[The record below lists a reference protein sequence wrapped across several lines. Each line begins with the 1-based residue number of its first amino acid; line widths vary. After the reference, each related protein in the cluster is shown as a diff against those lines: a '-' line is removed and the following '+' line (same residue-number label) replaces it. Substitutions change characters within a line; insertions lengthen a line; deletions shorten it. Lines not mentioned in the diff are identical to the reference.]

1 MNKLIIF
8 SVILF
13 AIVFPVSI
21 LLAIS
26 YILDFG
32 SLRESYPG
40 FFWGTCFFIG
50 LFFINTSAIF
60 FPVSYLQIISSI
72 RKYQKANELDYKEG
86 RQEPYLFDFPKLM
99 KNLRKFVLWHYKDAI
114 RDNRTRAKKKL
125 EKKAKPLESL

>member
-1 MNKLIIF
+1 MNTF
-8 SVILF
+8 V
-13 AIVFPVSI
+13 
-21 LLAIS
+21 
-26 YILDFG
+26 
-32 SLRESYPG
+32 
-40 FFWGTCFFIG
+40 
-50 LFFINTSAIF
+50 IF
-60 FPVSYLQIISSI
+60 FPVYYLQIISSI